1 MTDQNTNSTDA
12 TLQYS
17 HPENLEKWPGLPE
30 KNVSFEYRLRRL
42 GSQHFG
48 VHFFPKGSQ
57 DSDRLGSNNTIEDG
71 IIRVG
76 TTREAFFFDQ
86 SFMKL
91 HFWHLLAGILIRI
104 LVEFC
109 DYLPFLTILMT
120 SKYVNI

>member
-1 MTDQNTNSTDA
+1 MTDQNTTSTDA

-57 DSDRLGSNNTIEDG
+57 DFDRLGSNDTIEDG

-76 TTREAFFFDQ
+76 TTRKASFDQ
-86 SFMKL
+86 SLYEVAFSAFKVRT
-91 HFWHLLAGILIRI
+91 F
-104 LVEFC
+104 
-109 DYLPFLTILMT
+109 
-120 SKYVNI
+120 

>member
-1 MTDQNTNSTDA
+1 MTDQNTTSTDA

-17 HPENLEKWPGLPE
+17 HPENLEKFPGLPE

-57 DSDRLGSNNTIEDG
+57 DSDRLGSNNTIEDD

-76 TTREAFFFDQ
+76 TTRKAFFDQ
-86 SFMKL
+86 SLYEVAFSAFTGRNSDQNSCRNPRL
-91 HFWHLLAGILIRI
+91 STFYDNFN
-104 LVEFC
+104 EF
-109 DYLPFLTILMT
+109 
-120 SKYVNI
+120 

>member
-1 MTDQNTNSTDA
+1 MTDQNTTSTDA

-71 IIRVG
+71 IVHVETSRK
-76 TTREAFFFDQ
+76 AFLDQ
-86 SFMKL
+86 SLYEVTFSV
-91 HFWHLLAGILIRI
+91 FPSRNSDQNSCRI
-104 LVEFC
+104 PRLSAFS
-109 DYLPFLTILMT
+109 DKFNDL
-120 SKYVNI
+120 